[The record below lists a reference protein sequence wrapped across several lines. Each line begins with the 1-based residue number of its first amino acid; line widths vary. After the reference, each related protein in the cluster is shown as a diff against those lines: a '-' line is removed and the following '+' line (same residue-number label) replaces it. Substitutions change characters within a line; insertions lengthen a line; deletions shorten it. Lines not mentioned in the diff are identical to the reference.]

1 MRVTVHLHDV
11 LATELRESAEANDRS
26 VSAVVAEAIERYL
39 AEERRRRLGNSVLEL
54 VGKIKV
60 APDVR
65 TMLDEGRED
74 DRP

>member
-1 MRVTVHLHDV
+1 
-11 LATELRESAEANDRS
+11 
-26 VSAVVAEAIERYL
+26 
-39 AEERRRRLGNSVLEL
+39 LGNSVLEL